1 MQRTRGASRR
11 SPLTLRLGWLTP
23 RHRGQGR
30 SRHVAQLLQAG
41 SSSGARSPFVGFGLF
56 VRSAA
61 SRFEA
66 LHPAH
71 QGVRGPSHSA
81 VLRHGP
87 SRRFAS
93 RFRIL
98 VALHRRVSSQQLRA
112 SHVREPPWSCNA
124 QLQALGA
131 SSDVRETQHSCEP
144 PRGTGSRVIHRPF
157 PSSAQPASF
166 GRQPNPGVQ
175 WTRCARH

>member
-1 MQRTRGASRR
+1 MQRTSLR

-23 RHRGQGR
+23 QHRGEDR
-30 SRHVAQLLQAG
+30 SRHVAELLRAG
-41 SSSGARSPFVGFGLF
+41 RSSGARSPFVGILLF

-61 SRFEA
+61 FRFEA

-71 QGVRGPSHSA
+71 QGVRGPSRFA
-81 VLRHGP
+81 VLGHGP

-98 VALHRRVSSQQLRA
+98 VGQLRRVSSHQLRA
-112 SHVREPPWSCNA
+112 SHVREPPSSCNA
-124 QLQALGA
+124 QLQAHAVLSRVIG
-131 SSDVRETQHSCEP
+131 TQHSCEP
-144 PRGTGSRVIHRPF
+144 PRGTGCRVFHRPF
-157 PSSAQPASF
+157 PPSAQPASLS
-166 GRQPNPGVQ
+166 RQPNPGVQ